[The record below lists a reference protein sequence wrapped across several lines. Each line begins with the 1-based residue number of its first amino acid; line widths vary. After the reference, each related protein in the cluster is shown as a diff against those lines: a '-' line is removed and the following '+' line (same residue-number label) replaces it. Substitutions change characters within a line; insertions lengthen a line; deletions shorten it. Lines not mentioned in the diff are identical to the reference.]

1 MTDAIIETSAAAL
14 IEAMRS
20 GEVSAVETTSAYLAR
35 IEAREPMVRA
45 FAHLDPAA
53 ALAAAVELDAQCA
66 RGEGLGALHGLPVAV
81 KDIIDTADMPTAFGA
96 ARLVDRRP
104 NRDAKIVER
113 LRKAGALVLGKA
125 VTSQFAL
132 FAPGPTCNPRDPART
147 PGGSSSGSAAAV
159 AAGFAPIALGTQTNG
174 SIVRPASYCGV
185 VGFKPSLGVLPRTGI
200 LRHCDGV
207 DHPGVFARSVE
218 DAALVVDALAGEDPE
233 DAGSRELPG
242 SLTDA
247 ARAWRAAPRLAWIAG
262 PYTERAALETRTAF
276 ERFIRGLPTSVDV
289 ITLDPEFAQA
299 EAAMNDLMCAGFA
312 ESLGEE
318 IDGSREDA
326 PQVLLETLA
335 KGRALSAVR
344 MTSAWTLRNR
354 LRARIIDLLSP
365 YDAALTFAAR
375 GEAPLAAEGTGDPI
389 FATLWS
395 LIGAPAYSLPLL
407 SGPNGL
413 PLGVQVVAKPGA
425 DAALTRAA
433 AWLERVNIRI

>member
-20 GEVSAVETTSAYLAR
+20 GEVSAVETTGAYLAR

-53 ALAAAVELDAQCA
+53 ALAAAAELDAQCA
-66 RGEGLGALHGLPVAV
+66 RGECLGALHGLPVAV
-81 KDIIDTADMPTAFGA
+81 KDIIDTADMPTAFGV

-104 NRDAKIVER
+104 NSDAKIVER

-132 FAPGPTCNPRDPART
+132 FAPGPTRNPRDPART

-207 DHPGVFARSVE
+207 DQPGVFGRSVE
-218 DAALVVDALAGEDPE
+218 DAALVVDTLAGEDPE
-233 DAGSRELPG
+233 DAGSRETHG
-242 SLTDA
+242 SLVDA
-247 ARAWRAAPRLAWIAG
+247 ARAWPAAPRLAWIAD
-262 PYTERAALETRTAF
+262 PYAERAALETRTAF
-276 ERFIRGLPTSVDV
+276 ERFIRGLPTSIDV
-289 ITLDPEFAQA
+289 ITLDPEFARA

-312 ESLGEE
+312 ESLGDE
-318 IDGSREDA
+318 IDRGRGDA

-335 KGRALSAVR
+335 KGRSLSAVR

-354 LRARIIDLLSP
+354 LRARINDLLSP

-425 DAALTRAA
+425 DVALTRAA
-433 AWLERVNIRI
+433 AWLERVNV